1 MILII
6 LCDLGMFLANP
17 PVLFYD
23 NYLVSNP
30 ILHASKK
37 HIEVDYHFVL
47 EHATWEALHVQFNGL
62 IIRL

>member
-17 PVLFYD
+17 SILFYD
-23 NYLVSNP
+23 YHLVSNL

-37 HIEVDYHFVL
+37 HIEVDYHFML
-47 EHATWEALHVQFNGL
+47 EHAT
-62 IIRL
+62 